1 MATIP
6 YQPRDSHLAQVTDEV
21 RLEGHGLIAHT
32 TAPASEKVGDL
43 WLPIAP
49 TAPPVI
55 RPVGGGRRL
64 TDSTSADPGGGSA
77 AQARL
82 LAQQAMDEAR
92 LGLGNDEKP
101 ATSGN
106 EKAGH
111 GSKQKPGNG
120 DDLES
125 SWCCVCSEDAA
136 VRCRDCEKENEG
148 NVPELFCARCFN
160 DVHRGDPEMESHRP
174 QAFSSQDGAGERL
187 KEDSGRRRVFG
198 WRRR

>member
-1 MATIP
+1 MI
-6 YQPRDSHLAQVTDEV
+6 RHLAQVMDEV
-21 RLEGHGLIAHT
+21 RLEGHGLLAHT

-64 TDSTSADPGGGSA
+64 ADSTLVDPDGGA
-77 AQARL
+77 AARARL
-82 LAQQAMDEAR
+82 LAHQAMDEAR

-101 ATSGN
+101 ATSGDTKPGYN
-106 EKAGH
+106 S
-111 GSKQKPGNG
+111 SKQKL
-120 DDLES
+120 DDEEDLES
-125 SWCCVCSEDAA
+125 SSCCVCTEDAT
-136 VRCRDCEKENEG
+136 VRCRDCEKDNEG
-148 NVPELFCARCFN
+148 NEPELFCSRCFN
-160 DVHRGDPEMESHRP
+160 DVHRGDPDLESHRP
-174 QAFSSQDGAGERL
+174 QAFSDRGGAGGKW